1 MTRYLKFCLVFLM
14 FAVPAIGFIVTDNS
28 TVVKGENRVINQFP
42 HEYSDN
48 FYSQL
53 VNWFNDRLLFKLKT
67 NEGLYAGFHD
77 YFNDFNF
84 SSSQFSVA
92 GNSGWLFAGDSSD
105 FVYSQ
110 HTKDLK
116 FNPNQIQKKLFTLQ
130 AIRDSFVGDMYF
142 VVGPDKHGI
151 YPEYMDQNILQP
163 GKFRFFN
170 KVKSALNIKGITV
183 IDNYDALV
191 SSKDPYK
198 KISLYYGDDTHWN
211 KYGAYIAFANVMKQI
226 DPSYISPSYTFKFSH
241 HENGDLVHNIKNPR
255 RDILDDAIIDNVRKL
270 NVKATDLFSA
280 ESKYISFDVNT
291 PLDLNHKYVSTDPKS
306 DKKIFLI
313 TDSYGVSFMPYAVDF
328 FKTVIHMN
336 RRLHDL
342 GLIINEIRKERP
354 DIVIYLNVER
364 EVADRAF

>member
-14 FAVPAIGFIVTDNS
+14 FAVPAIGFIITDNN

-42 HEYSDN
+42 KEYSDN

-53 VNWFNDRLLFKLKT
+53 VNWFNDRLLFKLEV
-67 NEGLYAGFHD
+67 NENLYADFHN

-105 FVYSQ
+105 YVYSQ

-116 FNPNQIQKKLFTLQ
+116 FNQNQIQKKIFTLQ
-130 AIRDSFVGDMYF
+130 AIRDSFKGDMYF

-163 GKFRFFN
+163 GKYRFFD
-170 KVKSALNIKGITV
+170 KVKTALKISGVTV
-183 IDNYDALV
+183 IDNYEALV
-191 SSKDPYK
+191 SSKDPDK
-198 KISLYYGDDTHWN
+198 RVSLYYGDETHWN
-211 KYGAYIAFANVMKQI
+211 KYGAYIAFENVMKQI
-226 DPSYISPSYTFKFSH
+226 DPNYISQKYTFKFSH
-241 HENGDLVHNIKNPR
+241 HENGDLVRNIKNSKR
-255 RDILDDAIIDNVRKL
+255 EILDSATVDNVRKS
-270 NVKATDLFSA
+270 NVKANDLFTNTSK
-280 ESKYISFDVNT
+280 EIVFNVNTSLYLNYKYINRT
-291 PLDLNHKYVSTDPKS
+291 PIS
-306 DKKIFLI
+306 DKKVFLI
-313 TDSYGVSFMPYAVDF
+313 SDSYGILFLPFTVDY

-342 GLIINEIRKERP
+342 DLIINEIRKEQP

-364 EVADRAF
+364 EVADRVF